1 MVGERTFEI
10 RKGLYGIP
18 REYWQR
24 YEEDPRESLYYR
36 LMQSIQYVEV
46 WETWKT
52 QSS

>member
-1 MVGERTFEI
+1 MVDERAIKI
-10 RKGLYGIP
+10 RMGLYIP

-46 WETWKT
+46 WNTWKIP
-52 QSS
+52 SS